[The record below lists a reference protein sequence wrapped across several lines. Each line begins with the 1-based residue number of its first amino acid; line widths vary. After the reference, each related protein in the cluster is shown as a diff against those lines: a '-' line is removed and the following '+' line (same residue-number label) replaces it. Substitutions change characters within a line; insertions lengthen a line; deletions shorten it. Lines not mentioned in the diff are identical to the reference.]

1 MKAPPTSICPDK
13 SKNDKVRTSLSGK
26 KLKLNLDSQSS
37 GNDSSVDGSVI
48 DINVDL
54 ESSEDDIDT
63 DDDRQSSNFSW
74 AKRHVL
80 LCPYRFG
87 YYGGSNWFDWEMPC
101 WKL

>member
-26 KLKLNLDSQSS
+26 KLKLNLDSRSS

-63 DDDRQSSNFSW
+63 
-74 AKRHVL
+74 H
-80 LCPYRFG
+80 
-87 YYGGSNWFDWEMPC
+87 DW
-101 WKL
+101 WLSFIKLFMSKETRVTMSL